1 MKNKVPWSLA
11 AKNGLLLSIITVV
24 IEVPVTMFQNVPD
37 YLSIL
42 LSFIKIAGSY
52 TLLHYFTRNYTHTLE
67 NAGYSDGF
75 KFALA
80 TSFFSS
86 IVCTLAT
93 LLTATV
99 LVPDMIPNLLDQMFA
114 MWESMGM
121 GDAFD
126 YQSMLK
132 MMPAVL
138 SFSKMLSCMFCG
150 VIFSL
155 IIANFTKTALSP
167 FDNQPQ

>member
-11 AKNGLLLSIITVV
+11 AKDGLLLSIIAIA
-24 IEVPVTMFQNVPD
+24 IEVPTSMFQNIPT

-42 LSFIKIAGSY
+42 LLFVKITGSY
-52 TLLHYFTRNYTHTLE
+52 TLLHYFTKKYAHTLE
-67 NAGYSDGF
+67 NVSYSDGF

-93 LLTATV
+93 LLTVTV
-99 LVPDMIPNLLDQMFA
+99 LVPDMIPTLLDNMFA
-114 MWESMGM
+114 MWETMGI
-121 GDAFD
+121 GDIFD

-138 SFSKMLSCMFCG
+138 SFSKIFSCMIWG

-155 IIANFTKTALSP
+155 IIANFTKTKLSP
-167 FDNQPQ
+167 FDNQ